1 MSDTKYFDTDLAIA
15 QLDEMAE
22 REEKKKKRKTLFQI
36 IKYALCA
43 ASAGVTAAVVFSFL
57 ASLVFRSHTKHN

>member
-22 REEKKKKRKTLFQI
+22 REKKKKK
-36 IKYALCA
+36 
-43 ASAGVTAAVVFSFL
+43 S
-57 ASLVFRSHTKHN
+57 